1 MELFAKLRLK
11 LTAMAFSRSKCQDKI
26 TDLSD
31 PILEHLIKVLTFDD
45 PTNSH
50 KHRDDINSWLVAV
63 WEVKPSGFKLK
74 EKDYYTWLFE
84 EKKAVQNLE
93 VFSKYVR
100 GKLKS
105 YEALPRLRSDQ
116 EVLEMLPA
124 LYKAIAVELS
134 KGEIPDVQSR
144 LNN

>member
-1 MELFAKLRLK
+1 MEIFAKLRLK

-31 PILEHLIKVLTFDD
+31 PILEHLIKVLAFDD
-45 PTNSH
+45 PTNLH
-50 KHRDDINSWLVAV
+50 KHLDDINSWLVDL

-84 EKKAVQNLE
+84 EKKAVQSLE
-93 VFSKYVR
+93 VFSKYLRV
-100 GKLKS
+100 KFKS
-105 YEALPRLRSDQ
+105 YKALPRLRSDH

-124 LYKAIAVELS
+124 LYKAIAAELS
-134 KGEIPDVQSR
+134 KEEIPDVQT
-144 LNN
+144 LF